1 MGSPP
6 LSCKDCVY
14 YTTRSYNWN
23 RHLASQKHFKNLSG
37 ILNTFSCDCGRKYKY
52 QSGLAKHHKKCS
64 LKDTNKL
71 VQSLVDSN
79 KELQNLLREQIQHT
93 NKLME
98 EKTITTNNQ
107 FNINF
112 FLNEQCKHALN
123 FTDFVSSL
131 QLQLEDLK
139 NNEQSGFAEAISTVF
154 IRGLKDLDM
163 YQRPIHCSDSKRAIM
178 YVKDDDQWGKNNDDT
193 IKRGIK
199 EVGHGK
205 FIRLIKE
212 WEKEHPNWDKTE
224 QGRLDYAKM
233 VRSVTKDFEDNT
245 ERKIIKNIAKEVT
258 IDKNLL
264 PETINHIY

>member
-1 MGSPP
+1 M
-6 LSCKDCVY
+6 VE
-14 YTTRSYNWN
+14 
-23 RHLASQKHFKNLSG
+23 
-37 ILNTFSCDCGRKYKY
+37 KYKY
-52 QSGLAKHHKKCS
+52 HSGLARHQNKCS
-64 LKDTNKL
+64 LNDTNKL
-71 VQSLVDSN
+71 VKNLVDSN
-79 KELQNLLREQIQHT
+79 KELQTLLREQIQHT
-93 NKLME
+93 NKLRE
-98 EKTITTNNQ
+98 QTTITTNNQ

-139 NNEQSGFAEAISTVF
+139 NNEQVGFAEAISTVF

-212 WEKEHPNWDKTE
+212 WEKKT
-224 QGRLDYAKM
+224 
-233 VRSVTKDFEDNT
+233 
-245 ERKIIKNIAKEVT
+245 
-258 IDKNLL
+258 
-264 PETINHIY
+264 P